1 MTLIHTGPLGVNT
14 LIVPLKDN
22 KVFIVDPASCE
33 FCGDE
38 SLVKDFLARNNLEPV
53 AVFLTHGHF
62 DHVAGLPFLKKS
74 FPDLPVFIHKA
85 DSAMLGPDSGIQ
97 RSQLNYMGFGDFFAA
112 VGDLP
117 YPDGCLE
124 DGRTLLDAYTA
135 VFKDNVPAAPDQKS
149 GALNELSKWTV
160 IHTPGHTMG
169 SVCFYNSSDKILI
182 SGDTLFYGSWGRTD
196 LGGDELLIQKSLRM
210 LKEKIDPDTFVYP
223 GHDYAG
229 FKMSVCF

>member
-38 SLVKDFLARNNLEPV
+38 SLVKDTLVTNNMEPV

-74 FPDLPVFIHKA
+74 YPDLPVFIHKT
-85 DSAMLGPDSGIQ
+85 DSSMLGPGSGIQ
-97 RSQLNYMGFGDFFAA
+97 RSQLNYMGFADFYAA
-112 VGDLP
+112 VSDLP
-117 YPDGCLE
+117 YPDGFLE
-124 DGRTLLDAYTA
+124 GGKTLLDAYTGI
-135 VFKDNVPAAPDQKS
+135 FKDALPAWLDEHS
-149 GALNELSKWTV
+149 GVRDALYRWTV

-169 SVCFYNSSDKILI
+169 SVCFYNSTDKILI

-196 LGGDELLIQKSLRM
+196 LGGDELEIHKSLRM
-210 LKEKIDPDTFVYP
+210 LKETIALDTLVYP

-229 FKMSVCF
+229 FKMSDCF

>member
-14 LIVPLKDN
+14 LIVPLKGN

-38 SLVKDFLARNNLEPV
+38 SLVKDVLARNNMEPV

-74 FPDLPVFIHKA
+74 YPDLPVFIHKA
-85 DSAMLGPDSGIQ
+85 DSTMLGPSSGIQ
-97 RSQLNYMGFGDFFAA
+97 RQQLNYMGFGNFFTA
-112 VGDLP
+112 VSDLP
-117 YPDGCLE
+117 YPDGFLE
-124 DGRTLLDAYTA
+124 DGKTLLDAYTA
-135 VFKDNVPAAPDQKS
+135 AFKDNLPAWLDAES
-149 GALNELSKWTV
+149 EAREELSKWTV

-169 SVCFYNSSDKILI
+169 SVCFYNQADKILI

-196 LGGDELLIQKSLRM
+196 LGGDETSIQNSLRL
-210 LKEKIDPDTFVYP
+210 LKEKIDPNTLVYP

-229 FKMSVCF
+229 FKMSDCF

>member
-14 LIVPLKDN
+14 LIVPLKGN

-38 SLVKDFLARNNLEPV
+38 SLVKDVLARNNMEPV

-74 FPDLPVFIHKA
+74 YPDLPVFIHKA
-85 DSAMLGPDSGIQ
+85 DSSMLGPSSGIQ
-97 RSQLNYMGFGDFFAA
+97 RQQLNYMGFGDFFTA
-112 VGDLP
+112 VSDLP
-117 YPDGCLE
+117 YPDGFLE
-124 DGRTLLDAYTA
+124 GGKTLLDAYTA
-135 VFKDNVPAAPDQKS
+135 AFKDNLPAWLDAES
-149 GALNELSKWTV
+149 EAREELSKWTV

-169 SVCFYNSSDKILI
+169 SVCFYNQADKILI

-196 LGGDELLIQKSLRM
+196 LGGDETSIQNSLRL
-210 LKEKIDPDTFVYP
+210 LKEKIDPNTLVYP

-229 FKMSVCF
+229 FKMSDCF